1 MVTNQWIP
9 IFLKNNEGC
18 KMIMIF
24 VSSLNE
30 NVKLAKTIEE
40 ELKSKNYKTEIVN
53 LVELDLPLY
62 DTAKEGNDG
71 IPPKALELAQKMKE
85 AQGYVFV
92 TPEYNYNVP
101 PVLVNFIA
109 WISRIGDN
117 FRALFALKRVQLA
130 THSGSNGLDFLH
142 SFRNQLTRLGAV
154 VAPRDIVATY
164 QAPVQVD
171 SLERIM
177 EQYYTL
183 VKS

>member
-1 MVTNQWIP
+1 
-9 IFLKNNEGC
+9 
-18 KMIMIF
+18 MIMIF

-30 NVKLAKTIEE
+30 NVKLAKTIEK
-40 ELKSKNYKTEIVN
+40 ELNDKNYETKLVN

-62 DTAKEGNDG
+62 DTQKEANDG
-71 IPPKALELAQKMKE
+71 IPKIALELAERMKNAE
-85 AQGYVFV
+85 GYIFV

-109 WISRIGDN
+109 WISRIGDD
-117 FRALFALKRVQLA
+117 FRALFSLKRVQLA
-130 THSGSNGLDFLH
+130 THSGSNGLDFLN
-142 SFRNQLTRLGAV
+142 SFRNQLTKLGAV

-164 QAPVQVD
+164 TAPVQID